1 MRVAFFQLQYLAGF
15 RFCLKGNFVAFAE
28 LNDGTTVL
36 DNFDT
41 VIDNSSYKACLN
53 SYFKLID
60 EICAMPLEQLQD
72 RLNSKESLD
81 MLQHNQTLYNQRNE
95 IKLLIKKLNNL
106 FEDK

>member
-1 MRVAFFQLQYLAGF
+1 
-15 RFCLKGNFVAFAE
+15 
-28 LNDGTTVL
+28 
-36 DNFDT
+36 
-41 VIDNSSYKACLN
+41 
-53 SYFKLID
+53 
-60 EICAMPLEQLQD
+60 MPLEQLQD

>member
-1 MRVAFFQLQYLAGF
+1 MPFIGF
-15 RFCLKGNFVAFAE
+15 GIPNYSTILSDLGYHCWDNF
-28 LNDGTTVL
+28 
-36 DNFDT
+36 FDT

-106 FEDK
+106 FKDK